1 MPSNSPPGAF
11 VPRPSTFR
19 KLRFALPANAFPLR
33 KWNTSPPTSS
43 TRLPIGVALS
53 ILSLRPTL
61 SRFSRLRCV
70 LGQSKTLRVFFA
82 PGFFCSSS
90 PGPAGHPPPKV
101 RCPGLLRAP
110 SCRPSPPPVSKNF
123 LSKIFSIS
131 KILENQP
138 SAASAHS
145 TVSQFEYFFLL
156 RGPHL
161 AWREPHQAHCILF
174 QLLRRQRR
182 KCYSLAA
189 SYLSLKF
196 IEKETAMF
204 QKLMNTADAYVV
216 TLLRLV
222 LGNGLFGHG
231 AQKVLGWFGGFGFRA
246 TLGFF
251 TQQMHIPAV
260 LAVLAIA
267 AEFLGGIGLLV
278 GFLGRVAAFGIAIN
292 MIVAVVLVHRHFGLF
307 ANWFGNQ
314 KGEGYEY
321 HILAIVICL
330 AIMIRGSGA
339 LSIDHSASRQLARS
353 SSSLRSRRSPMPT
366 RIDFSLVAILA

>member
-70 LGQSKTLRVFFA
+70 LGQSKTLRDFFA
-82 PGFFCSSS
+82 PVVFCSSS
-90 PGPAGHPPPKV
+90 PEPARHPTPKV

-131 KILENQP
+131 KILETQP

-204 QKLMNTADAYVV
+204 QKLMNTADDYVV

-222 LGNGLFGHG
+222 LGIVFFAHG
-231 AQKVLGWFGGFGFRA
+231 AQKVLGWFGGFGFPGHAGLFRP
-246 TLGFF
+246 
-251 TQQMHIPAV
+251 QVDHPAV

-267 AEFLGGIGLLV
+267 ARILWGLRPPGGV
-278 GFLGRVAAFGIAIN
+278 LGRVA
-292 MIVAVVLVHRHFGLF
+292 R
-307 ANWFGNQ
+307 
-314 KGEGYEY
+314 
-321 HILAIVICL
+321 
-330 AIMIRGSGA
+330 
-339 LSIDHSASRQLARS
+339 
-353 SSSLRSRRSPMPT
+353 
-366 RIDFSLVAILA
+366 